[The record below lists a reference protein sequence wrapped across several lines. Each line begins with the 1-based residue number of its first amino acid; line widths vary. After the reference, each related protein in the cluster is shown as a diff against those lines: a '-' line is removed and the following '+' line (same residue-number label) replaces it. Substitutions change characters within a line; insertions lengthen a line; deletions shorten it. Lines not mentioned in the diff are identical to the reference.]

1 MKKILHITLKLLL
14 VSLIFIGLQGKVLVR
29 YAEIFNKNHKSE
41 ITHPEKAHLKASIIH
56 CKLQCYTQHFQKLHV
71 PVAALLFTLM
81 IAPIITRPLYIIPLK
96 EKFPTVGPVRLLP
109 LRAPPVFDL

>member
-71 PVAALLFTLM
+71 PVAALLFTLI
-81 IAPIITRPLYIIPLK
+81 IAPIITRPRYIPLK
-96 EKFPTVGPVRLLP
+96 EKFSTAGPVRLLP
-109 LRAPPVFDL
+109 LRAPPIFNL